1 MQVLLLR
8 GTIYFLFP
16 GVGLGMAYL
25 PAIVAVSFWFE
36 KKRSLATGLA
46 VCGSGIGTFLFA
58 PLTQVLLNEYGW
70 KGTVLIES
78 AILLNC
84 ILCGALFRPVDP
96 PPISTDEEM
105 KPLNTVSS
113 STNDTKFLAGKT
125 ESNVGNKPAVAMSMP
140 DVSGSESRSAR
151 KRVLSE
157 SHSKPPGSSAVVHLR
172 KDAFYSGSL
181 HNIPLYNRDKQEYHK
196 SMTSVKEDDGD
207 VSSKCFLSRC
217 LPGNVRKE
225 CSEMMDITLLLDVAF
240 LLFCISNLLTSIGFC
255 VPYIFLPDRAMKMEW
270 AQHGD
275 ESHNKQMSSFLISI
289 VGISNT
295 VGRVIFGWLADRKF
309 VDRLMLYNTVLVLCG
324 IISIASSLC
333 LNYVLMA
340 VYSALFGLFIGK
352 LLIDYYEYQLFEMP
366 TAVSRC
372 LRLPHSRRSG
382 GLAWTG

>member
-1 MQVLLLR
+1 
-8 GTIYFLFP
+8 
-16 GVGLGMAYL
+16 MAYL

-58 PLTQVLLNEYGW
+58 PLTQVLLTEYGW
-70 KGTVLIES
+70 KGTVLVES

-113 STNDTKFLAGKT
+113 STNDAKIPADKT
-125 ESNVGNKPAVAMSMP
+125 ASSASNKPAVTASMP
-140 DVSGSESRSAR
+140 DVSRSGNPPSR

-157 SHSKPPGSSAVVHLR
+157 SHSKQQQSSEVVHLR
-172 KDAFYSGSL
+172 KDAFYPGPL
-181 HNIPLYNRDKQEYHK
+181 QNIPLYNKDKQEYHR
-196 SMTSVKEDDGD
+196 SMTSVKEKVEDGD
-207 VSSKCFLSRC
+207 DSSRCFLSRC
-217 LPGNVRKE
+217 LPVNVRRE

-309 VDRLMLYNTVLVLCG
+309 VNRLMLYNTVLVLCG

-333 LNYVLMA
+333 FNYALMA
-340 VYSALFGLFIGK
+340 VYSGLFGLFIGK
-352 LLIDYYEYQLFEMP
+352 LSL
-366 TAVSRC
+366 
-372 LRLPHSRRSG
+372 
-382 GLAWTG
+382 